1 MSQFERLLQALD
13 EPVFEMDTAGVVIYA
28 TPALGAWTDRDTG
41 YDLTDL
47 LATADRPRFQQT
59 LQRIIDGKTTTAHLE
74 ITLADVDGTARPIEL
89 KLMASRHEGG
99 KTTTI
104 VGWLRDLS
112 IEKSRE
118 AAANVQGTHLLDLV
132 ENISDACVVESDDG
146 SVEMVNVAFCEL
158 FKVKAATQSLIGT
171 SCADLFS
178 QAANVTDK
186 KVAPRYLPLDSAA
199 ADEFEFAFTD
209 KRRAKQRSI
218 PVNGEDGV
226 AGRLHI
232 FRVLDANTEAPVHLP
247 ALSATDAAQL
257 QLIEKIA
264 YDLATTVEG
273 AGSAIYRAEQL
284 ELPGHVL
291 EHFRRVELSA
301 QSAFAS
307 IAGLLD
313 FSKLETSEIALESN
327 EFHLREGVARMLE
340 RIVPSAEERAVQL
353 KLRVEQDVPEH
364 LIGDGA
370 RMMLCLHNLIECAM
384 PPLLDL
390 VPGTE
395 VSLVIEPEYS
405 AEKLIHLS
413 FSVTHSIPKG
423 SVRAKINN
431 PAAMMQLSLAR
442 QIVRAMHGNA
452 TGKSGGKIDIK
463 ERKETTTWQFTAAF
477 PYRAVKD
484 PRSRPTFVTLTGMR
498 VMIVSSDIEQ
508 RKQLS
513 ELARSWR
520 MLPHEADNAAMAL
533 HLLTRVADEEDSIP
547 LVITSNELPVQDGF
561 LLAFRIKNNVKLK
574 QTAVVMLAKTGKPGD
589 AIACRESGISAYL
602 RQPISGNRLNEA
614 LSAVMGAQDDDS
626 ESTATLITRH
636 SLRESK
642 AGTVLLID
650 ANREHAM
657 AAAMTLKKA
666 GYRISTADS
675 ATVAYIEM
683 EQDKYDVIII
693 DPSTS
698 GFVEMGIESIPDAL
712 RAKLPADAPNIP
724 ILLALAEDMSSVE
737 YGYSGTVVK
746 PYDKEELISQVARH
760 VLQKVPKAAA

>member
-1 MSQFERLLQALD
+1 MSQFEQLLKALD
-13 EPVFEMDTAGVVIYA
+13 EPVFEIDASGVVIYA
-28 TPALGAWTDRDTG
+28 TPALSAWTDRDTG
-41 YDLTDL
+41 YP
-47 LATADRPRFQQT
+47 LADALAADDRPRFQQT
-59 LQRIIDGKTTTAHLE
+59 LQRIIDGKTANALLE
-74 ITLADVDGTARPIEL
+74 ITLADVDGTERPIEL
-89 KLMASRHEGG
+89 KLMSSRREGG
-99 KTTTI
+99 KTITV

-112 IEKSRE
+112 MEKARE
-118 AAANVQGTHLLDLV
+118 ATANVQGTHLLDLV
-132 ENISDACVVESDDG
+132 ENISDACVVESADG
-146 SVEMVNVAFCEL
+146 SVEMVNAAFCEL
-158 FKVKAATQSLIGT
+158 FNVKAATQSLIGT
-171 SCADLFS
+171 PCSELFI
-178 QAANVTDK
+178 QASIVTDK
-186 KVAPRYLPLDSAA
+186 KVAPIYFPMDSVAP
-199 ADEFEFAFTD
+199 DEFEFALID
-209 KRRAKQRSI
+209 KRRAKQHSI
-218 PVNGEDGV
+218 PVAGETGV

-232 FRVLDANTEAPVHLP
+232 FRPLDVKAKTLANLP

-264 YDLATTVEG
+264 HDLAATVEG

-284 ELPGHVL
+284 ELPGEVL
-291 EHFRRVELSA
+291 EHFRRVESSA

-313 FSKLETSEIALESN
+313 FSELEASEIALDLA
-327 EFHLREGVARMLE
+327 EFHLRERVADMLE
-340 RIVPSAEERAVQL
+340 HIVPGAEQRAVQL
-353 KLRVEQDVPEH
+353 KLRIEQDVPEH

-370 RMMLCLHNLIECAM
+370 RMMLCLRNLLECAM
-384 PPLLDL
+384 PPLLDC

-405 AEKLIHLS
+405 AENLIHIS
-413 FSVTHSIPKG
+413 FSVVQSIPKG
-423 SVRAKINN
+423 SLRPKSIN
-431 PAAMMQLSLAR
+431 PASIMQLSLAR
-442 QIVRAMHGNA
+442 QIVRAMHGSA
-452 TGKSGGKIDIK
+452 TGKAGGKIDIK

-484 PRSRPTFVTLTGMR
+484 ARTRPTFVTLTGMR
-498 VMIVSSDIEQ
+498 IMIVSSDLEQ

-533 HLLTRVADEEDSIP
+533 QLLSRIAGEETIIP

-561 LLAFRIKNNVKLK
+561 LLAFRIKNNFKLK

-602 RQPISGNRLNEA
+602 RQPIGANRLNEA

-626 ESTATLITRH
+626 ESTSTLITRH
-636 SLRESK
+636 SLREAK

-657 AAAMTLKKA
+657 AAAMALKKV

-698 GFVEMGIESIPDAL
+698 GFAEMGIESIPDAL
-712 RAKLPADAPNIP
+712 RAKLPTDSPNIP
-724 ILLALAEDMSSVE
+724 ILLALSEDMSSVE

-746 PYDKEELISQVARH
+746 PYDKEELVARIAKH
-760 VLQKVPKAAA
+760 VPQKAAA